1 LFGGSGP
8 LGIDKRLRSAV
19 GCDDRDQ
26 VCELLRLQCEQLV
39 AGLSGLKRAGRALA
53 LPDQSRHLG
62 AVGIDVADDTGL
74 HAECVLK
81 AADRV
86 LPARASIGDEPLNAS
101 VRPVTMMMI
110 TAMILATGPSIDWR
124 MDCSGASQGIEEPDA
139 WAAGA
144 RRKLRV
150 SAVAVVARR

>member
-1 LFGGSGP
+1 MLRQCAVDRNREARDLIGMMQEARHQTSAPPPNKKNDRKKLDAAKAIDRPKTIWMSRRNPP
-8 LGIDKRLRSAV
+8 LVS
-19 GCDDRDQ
+19 
-26 VCELLRLQCEQLV
+26 
-39 AGLSGLKRAGRALA
+39 
-53 LPDQSRHLG
+53 P
-62 AVGIDVADDTGL
+62 
-74 HAECVLK
+74 
-81 AADRV
+81 
-86 LPARASIGDEPLNAS
+86 NAS

-150 SAVAVVARR
+150 SAVAAVARR